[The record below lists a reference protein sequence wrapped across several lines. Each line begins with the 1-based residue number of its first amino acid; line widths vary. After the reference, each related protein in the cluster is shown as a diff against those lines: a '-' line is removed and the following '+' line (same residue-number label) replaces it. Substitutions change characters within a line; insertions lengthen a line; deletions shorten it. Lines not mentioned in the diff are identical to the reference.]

1 MALAGLWGDF
11 PFASG
16 REDAQLRDHHDD
28 AERLYAKLHILC
40 RWSLP
45 LRRSQRGWG
54 RSRPTGAVSRPCSPA
69 TRRTE

>member
-28 AERLYAKLHILC
+28 AERLYAKLHTYAGG
-40 RWSLP
+40 P
-45 LRRSQRGWG
+45 Y
-54 RSRPTGAVSRPCSPA
+54 P
-69 TRRTE
+69 

>member
-1 MALAGLWGDF
+1 MALAGLWETSRSPAGK
-11 PFASG
+11 
-16 REDAQLRDHHDD
+16 RMQLRDHHDD

-69 TRRTE
+69 TRRRE